1 MLYEYL
7 AEVLAQHTGITMM
20 APIPTNFPIEGICL
34 VPSTDS
40 FIRWEFSENRGP

>member
-20 APIPTNFPIEGICL
+20 APIPTNFRSKVYAWYLPQTA
-34 VPSTDS
+34 S
-40 FIRWEFSENRGP
+40 